1 MSSSDSFSNQQP
13 TQQAVHQAQSGIER
27 VYGHD
32 ALQRFKQLHIV
43 VAGLGGVGSWAVE
56 ALARSGVGKL
66 TLIDLD
72 DVCVTNI
79 NRQLPATFDTV
90 GELKTEVLA
99 ARVRS
104 INPQCD
110 VHIVDD
116 FLLAENFDQ
125 HLTGADAVLD
135 AIDSVKTKA
144 ALVAWCKRNKVKM
157 VCCGGAGGQIDPSQ
171 IRSADLAKAK
181 QDPLLAK
188 VRSDL
193 RRHYNFSKNP
203 KRKWG
208 IDCVYS
214 EEQLR
219 YPVISGQHE
228 GEVTLQKPG
237 SGSMQMNCS
246 SGFGAA
252 MVVTCTFAMHA
263 VAILLRRFT
272 PPPR

>member
-1 MSSSDSFSNQQP
+1 MNSSINEALGGVQ
-13 TQQAVHQAQSGIER
+13 R
-27 VYGHD
+27 VYGKS
-32 ALQRFKQLHIV
+32 ALQQFQQTHV
-43 VAGLGGVGSWAVE
+43 AVAGLGGVGSWAVE
-56 ALARSGVGKL
+56 ALARTGIGKL

-72 DVCVTNI
+72 DICVTNI
-79 NRQLPATFDTV
+79 NRQLPATFDSV
-90 GELKTEVLA
+90 GELKTETLA
-99 ARVRS
+99 ARVKV

-110 VHIVDD
+110 VRVVDD
-116 FLLAENFDQ
+116 FLLADNFADY
-125 HLTGADAVLD
+125 LADVDAVLD

-144 ALVAWCKRNKVKM
+144 ALVAWCKRQKIRLI
-157 VCCGGAGGQIDPSQ
+157 CCGGAGGQVDPSQ
-171 IRSADLAKAK
+171 IRVADLAKAK

-193 RRHYNFSKNP
+193 RRHYGFSKNP

-208 IDCVYS
+208 VDCIYS

-219 YPVISGQHE
+219 YPIIDGEHE

-252 MVVTCTFAMHA
+252 MVVTCAFAMQA
-263 VAILLRRFT
+263 VAVLLRRL
-272 PPPR
+272 

>member
-1 MSSSDSFSNQQP
+1 MSRPLSSSIQQP
-13 TQQAVHQAQSGIER
+13 TEQAINQAQSGVER
-27 VYGHD
+27 VYGRA
-32 ALQRFKQLHIV
+32 ALSQFKQLHIV

-79 NRQLPATFDTV
+79 NRQLPAAFDTV

-99 ARVRS
+99 ARVRA
-104 INPQCD
+104 INPQCE
-110 VHIVDD
+110 VQIVDD
-116 FLLAENFDQ
+116 FLLADNFDQ
-125 HLTGADAVLD
+125 HLSGADAVLD

-144 ALVAWCKRNKVKM
+144 ALVAWCKRNKVRM

-193 RRHYNFSKNP
+193 RRHYGFSKNP

-208 IDCVYS
+208 VDCIYS

-219 YPVISGQHE
+219 YPLVGGDAE

-263 VAILLRRFT
+263 VATLLRRFT
-272 PPPR
+272 PAPR